1 MKAVASYIKLQ
12 IDAAYVKL
20 QALTT
25 YQHLAI
31 EVQYVL
37 LKVTAITG
45 KFVEFIYVD
54 DTITETDATTLAITK
69 QLTDIAELAE
79 QISLGTSKSFADST
93 SFSDLV
99 ELVTSF
105 NRTFEDTTSFSD
117 AATRSVDKLLED
129 SITSTDAATVA
140 VTKLIAD
147 SVAMADS
154 VVSINFTDT
163 EDDALAIDDLGM
175 DDDPEWNLGKN
186 LSDTASTTD
195 AGLLIMQNY
204 CDITYF
210 LEDYVGESRTF

>member
-37 LKVTAITG
+37 LKATAITG
-45 KFVEFIYVD
+45 KFVEYIYVD

-79 QISLGTSKSFADST
+79 QISLGTSKSFADSQAM
-93 SFSDLV
+93 SDLIALIV
-99 ELVTSF
+99 NFDRIFS
-105 NRTFEDTTSFSD
+105 DTTSFSD
-117 AATRSVDKLLED
+117 AATRSVDKVLAD
-129 SITSTDAATVA
+129 SVTETDAATRA

-147 SVAMADS
+147 SLAMADS
-154 VVSINFTDT
+154 VVGINFTDN
-163 EDDALAIDDLGM
+163 EDDAVAIDDLGI

-186 LSDTASTTD
+186 LADTASTTD
-195 AGLLIMQNY
+195 AGLLIMQDY

-210 LEDYVGESRTF
+210 LEDYVGQSRTF

>member
-37 LKVTAITG
+37 LKATAITG
-45 KFVEFIYVD
+45 KFVEYIYVD

-69 QLTDIAELAE
+69 QLADIAELAE
-79 QISLGTSKSFADST
+79 QISLGTGK
-93 SFSDLV
+93 SFSDSQAMSDLV
-99 ELVTSF
+99 ALVVNFDRVFS
-105 NRTFEDTTSFSD
+105 DTTSFSD
-117 AATRSVDKLLED
+117 AATRSVDKLLAD
-129 SITSTDAATVA
+129 STTSTDAATVA

-147 SVAMADS
+147 AVAMADS
-154 VVSINFTDT
+154 VVGITFTDG
-163 EDDALAIDDLGM
+163 EDDALAIDDLGIG
-175 DDDPEWNLGKN
+175 DDPEWNLGKN

-195 AGLLIMQNY
+195 AGLLIMQDY

-210 LEDYVGESRTF
+210 LEDYVGQSRTF

>member
-1 MKAVASYIKLQ
+1 MKVT
-12 IDAAYVKL
+12 AAYVKL
-20 QALTT
+20 QALATSPKLT
-25 YQHLAI
+25 V

-37 LKVTAITG
+37 LQVLAITG

-54 DTITETDATTLAITK
+54 DTITETDATALAITK
-69 QLTDIAELAE
+69 QLADITELAE
-79 QISLGTSKSFADST
+79 QISLGFNTSFADSQAMSDLFT
-93 SFSDLV
+93 LSTTFNRDFADTASFSDV
-99 ELVTSF
+99 
-105 NRTFEDTTSFSD
+105 FSQSLDKPLADSMSDAD
-117 AATRSVDKLLED
+117 AATL
-129 SITSTDAATVA
+129 AVA
-140 VTKLIAD
+140 KLIAD
-147 SVAMADS
+147 SMAMADS
-154 VVSINFTDT
+154 VVGITFTDG

>member
-45 KFVEFIYVD
+45 KFVEYIYVD

-79 QISLGTSKSFADST
+79 QISLGTGKSFADSQAM
-93 SFSDLV
+93 SDLIA
-99 ELVTSF
+99 LVVNF
-105 NRTFEDTTSFSD
+105 NRAFADTASFSD
-117 AATRSVDKLLED
+117 ATTRSVSKVLAD
-129 SITSTDAATVA
+129 SVTETDAATRA

-147 SVAMADS
+147 SLAMVDS
-154 VVSINFTDT
+154 VVSINFTDA
-163 EDDALAIDDLGM
+163 ENDALAIDDLGIG
-175 DDDPEWNLGKN
+175 DDPAWNLGKN

-195 AGLLIMQNY
+195 AGLLIMQDY

-210 LEDYVGESRTF
+210 LEDYVGLSRTF

>member
-45 KFVEFIYVD
+45 KFVEYIYVD

-79 QISLGTSKSFADST
+79 QISLGFNTSFADSQAL
-93 SFSDLV
+93 SDLTA
-99 ELVTSF
+99 LVVNFDRIFS
-105 NRTFEDTTSFSD
+105 DTTSFSD
-117 AATRSVDKLLED
+117 AATRSVDKVLAD
-129 SITSTDAATVA
+129 SVTETDAATRA

-147 SVAMADS
+147 SLAMVDS
-154 VVSINFTDT
+154 VVGITFSDG
-163 EDDALAIDDLGM
+163 EDDALAIDDLGIG
-175 DDDPEWNLGKN
+175 DDPEWNLGKN

-195 AGLLIMQNY
+195 AGLLIMQDY

-210 LEDYVGESRTF
+210 LEDYVGLSRTF

>member
-69 QLTDIAELAE
+69 QLADIAELAE

-117 AATRSVDKLLED
+117 AATRSVDKLLAD
-129 SITSTDAATVA
+129 SVTETDAATLA

-154 VVSINFTDT
+154 VVGITFTDG
-163 EDDALAIDDLGM
+163 EDDALAIDDLGIG
-175 DDDPEWNLGKN
+175 DDPEWNLGKN

>member
-37 LKVTAITG
+37 LKATAITG
-45 KFVEFIYVD
+45 KFVEYIYVD

-79 QISLGTSKSFADST
+79 QISLGTSKSFADSQAM
-93 SFSDLV
+93 SDLIALIV
-99 ELVTSF
+99 NFDRIFS
-105 NRTFEDTTSFSD
+105 DTTSFSD
-117 AATRSVDKLLED
+117 AATRSVDKVLAD
-129 SITSTDAATVA
+129 SVTETDAATRA

-147 SVAMADS
+147 SLAMADS
-154 VVSINFTDT
+154 VVGINFTDN
-163 EDDALAIDDLGM
+163 EDDAVAIDDLGI

-186 LSDTASTTD
+186 LADTASTTD
-195 AGLLIMQNY
+195 AGLLIMQDY

-210 LEDYVGESRTF
+210 LEDYVGQARTF

>member
-45 KFVEFIYVD
+45 KFVEYIYVD

-79 QISLGTSKSFADST
+79 QISLGTGKSFADSQAM
-93 SFSDLV
+93 SDLIA
-99 ELVTSF
+99 LVVNFDRVFS
-105 NRTFEDTTSFSD
+105 DTTSFSD
-117 AATRSVDKLLED
+117 AATRSVDKVLAD
-129 SITSTDAATVA
+129 SVTETDAATRA

-147 SVAMADS
+147 SLAMVDS
-154 VVSINFTDT
+154 VVGITFSDG
-163 EDDALAIDDLGM
+163 EDDALAIDDLGIG
-175 DDDPEWNLGKN
+175 DDPEWNLGKN
-186 LSDTASTTD
+186 LADTASTTD
-195 AGLLIMQNY
+195 AGLLIMQDY

-210 LEDYVGESRTF
+210 LEDYVGQSRTF